1 MGKTDRSPLAGNRV
15 ERDPGVS
22 RKNITE
28 IIRRFRMPKISAKN
42 AAVALSAVTVC
53 IAVVLVAVIG
63 GGHTPVRAADIYIGA
78 DSTGEAEAYG
88 GVGRYSEISD
98 GTEVSDIG
106 ETTETEAPVTD
117 AGSAEADTE
126 TAAEGTRY
134 TVTFTFHSRDS
145 ISCSAEEAATVSEF
159 AERLGITFTDADV
172 LNIPLDTVISED
184 TVITTDK
191 ITYGT
196 DTVRTVIPYTT
207 KYVDD
212 SSMYKGNTNITKYGQ
227 NGESVTEYE
236 VKYVNGEEVSRTEIK
251 SYVSK
256 QPVEQVIKRGTAV
269 YTPPV
274 SNVTQSGSASG
285 GTFVGGD
292 GKTYRYSSYID
303 VQATV
308 YYSGG
313 YCANGDPADE
323 RVIAVDPS
331 VIPLGTKVYITGDY
345 ADIGVRKA
353 ADTGGSIKGNVIDI
367 CVNPTSP
374 LAGNFGFRPM
384 RVYILE

>member
-1 MGKTDRSPLAGNRV
+1 
-15 ERDPGVS
+15 
-22 RKNITE
+22 
-28 IIRRFRMPKISAKN
+28 MPKISAKS
-42 AAVALSAVTVC
+42 AAVAVSAVTVC

-63 GGHTPVRAADIYIGA
+63 GGHTPVKAADIYIGA
-78 DSTGEAEAYG
+78 DSTGEAESYG

-98 GTEVSDIG
+98 GTETSDTA
-106 ETTETEAPVTD
+106 ETTEAETEAPAED
-117 AGSAEADTE
+117 AEATTLKATE
-126 TAAEGTRY
+126 STRY

-159 AERLGITFTDADV
+159 AEKLGISFTDADV
-172 LNIPLDTVISED
+172 LNIPLDTVLSED

-196 DTVRTVIPYTT
+196 VTKKTVIPYTT

-227 NGESVTEYE
+227 NGESITEYE
-236 VKYVNGEEVSRTEIK
+236 VKYVNGEEASRTEIK
-251 SYVSK
+251 SYVTK

-274 SNVTQSGSASG
+274 SNVTQSGSSSG

-292 GKTYRYSSYID
+292 GKTYRYSRYID
-303 VQATV
+303 VQATI

-331 VIPLGTKVYITGDY
+331 VIPLGTNVYITGDY

-353 ADTGGSIKGNVIDI
+353 ADTGGSIKGNIIDI
-367 CVNPTSP
+367 CVDPSSP